1 MPMTNA
7 ERQRKYRQRLKSTE
21 DNLLARLHMLVSPAC
36 VAQLSRIARH
46 QGVTKREALERIM
59 LEAENR
65 LVSELNQVDESDYF
79 RPFQR

>member
-21 DNLLARLHMLVSPAC
+21 DDLLARLHVLVAPAC
-36 VAQLSRIARH
+36 MAQLGRIARH
-46 QGVTKREALERIM
+46 QGISKREALERIM
-59 LEAENR
+59 LEAENQ
-65 LVSELNQVDESDYF
+65 LVSELNQADESDYF

>member
-21 DNLLARLHMLVSPAC
+21 DDLLARLHVLVSPAC

-46 QGVTKREALERIM
+46 QGITKREALERIM
-59 LEAENR
+59 LEAENQQ
-65 LVSELNQVDESDYF
+65 VSELNQADESDYF
-79 RPFQR
+79 RPF

>member
-21 DNLLARLHMLVSPAC
+21 DDLLARLHMLVSPAC

-46 QGVTKREALERIM
+46 QGITKREALECIM
-59 LEAENR
+59 LEAENQ
-65 LVSELNQVDESDYF
+65 LVSKLNQTDESDYF

>member
-7 ERQRKYRQRLKSTE
+7 ERQRKYRQRLKSTK
-21 DNLLARLHMLVSPAC
+21 DDLLARLHMLVSPAC

-46 QGVTKREALERIM
+46 QGITKREALERIM
-59 LEAENR
+59 LEAENQ
-65 LVSELNQVDESDYF
+65 LVSELNQADESDYF

>member
-21 DNLLARLHMLVSPAC
+21 DDLLARLHVLVSPAC

-46 QGVTKREALERIM
+46 QGITKREALERIM
-59 LEAENR
+59 LEAENHQ
-65 LVSELNQVDESDYF
+65 VSELNQADESDYF
-79 RPFQR
+79 RPF

>member
-21 DNLLARLHMLVSPAC
+21 DDLLARLHVLVSPAC

-46 QGVTKREALERIM
+46 QEISKREALERIVI
-59 LEAENR
+59 EAENQ
-65 LVSELNQVDESDYF
+65 LVSKLNQAGESDYF
-79 RPFQR
+79 RPSQR

>member
-21 DNLLARLHMLVSPAC
+21 DDLLARLHVLVSPAC
-36 VAQLSRIARH
+36 MAQLGRIARH
-46 QGVTKREALERIM
+46 QGISKREALERIM
-59 LEAENR
+59 LEAENQ
-65 LVSELNQVDESDYF
+65 LVSKLNQADESDYF